1 MAQIKG
7 LDSFFDVLEII
18 KDPVKYDA
26 KLQELKQQ
34 VAQYKEVV
42 EAVVSLAKVNEY
54 TVSIRERELKSA
66 ELLAQAERDVAAII
80 KNAQIEADT
89 LKAEARVLKE
99 DSVAENKDVKDLK
112 KQLKEQLQKATDE
125 TNALQQAQKDLQTR
139 QLEVE
144 AQSLELASR
153 LEKIK
158 SVMQ

>member
-18 KDPVKYDA
+18 KDPAKYDA

-66 ELLAQAERDVAAII
+66 ELLAQAERDVAAVIT
-80 KNAQIEADT
+80 NAQVEADN
-89 LKAEARVLKE
+89 LKNEARMLKE
-99 DSVAENKDVKDLK
+99 ESIAENKAIKDLK

-125 TNALQQAQKDLQTR
+125 TSALQQAQKELQTR

-144 AQSLELASR
+144 AQGQELASR

>member
-18 KDPVKYDA
+18 KDPAKYDA

-99 DSVAENKDVKDLK
+99 DSVAENKAVKDLK
-112 KQLKEQLQKATDE
+112 KQLKDQLQKATDE

>member
-18 KDPVKYDA
+18 KDPAKYDA

-66 ELLAQAERDVAAII
+66 EILAQAERDVAAII

-99 DSVAENKDVKDLK
+99 DSVAENKAVKDLK

-125 TNALQQAQKDLQTR
+125 TNALQQAQKDLQTQR
-139 QLEVE
+139 LAVD
-144 AQSLELASR
+144 AQALELTSR

>member
-18 KDPVKYDA
+18 KDPAKYDA

-66 ELLAQAERDVAAII
+66 ELLAQAERDVAAVI
-80 KNAQIEADT
+80 KNAQIEADN
-89 LKAEARVLKE
+89 LKEEARALKE
-99 DSVAENKDVKDLK
+99 DSIAENKVVKDLK
-112 KQLKEQLQKATDE
+112 KQLKEQLQKATDD

-144 AQSLELASR
+144 AQALELASR